1 MKKKLVTEI
10 SKHQS
15 VLEKY
20 KKISEKIKFEQAMDQ
35 QPTTEKRK
43 DETTTEKVIIT
54 KEKKPGDQFLKV

>member
-1 MKKKLVTEI
+1 
-10 SKHQS
+10 

-35 QPTTEKRK
+35 QPSTEKGT
-43 DETTTEKVIIT
+43 DETITEKLIVS